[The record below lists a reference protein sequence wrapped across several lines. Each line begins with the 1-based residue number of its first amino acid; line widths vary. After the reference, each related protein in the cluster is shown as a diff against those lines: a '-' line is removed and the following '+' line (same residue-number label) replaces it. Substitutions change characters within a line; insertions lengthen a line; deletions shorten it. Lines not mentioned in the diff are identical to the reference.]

1 MYCRVC
7 GKEGAKA
14 DFDELCRKCSKQY
27 RYCEVCG
34 GLYLKKE
41 LIDGACFM
49 CRDDHEHLYGKE

>member
-41 LIDGACFM
+41 LTDGVCFM